1 MAGDGDEEFSQGR
14 RGSERHWVRE
24 CSPPNTG
31 LLNQRSHL
39 SGVYVR
45 ALAPAPAFPLSLSN
59 SSTEKSAPHTKRV
72 SAQGWQMGS
81 SEATSAVGTP
91 AAVPFAGAL
100 WVRPGW
106 GTSLWVCRACP
117 DLTGQAALAPREVAG
132 WASEC
137 HPGGL
142 HTAT

>member
-1 MAGDGDEEFSQGR
+1 MAGDGDEEGSQGR

-39 SGVYVR
+39 SGVDVR

-91 AAVPFAGAL
+91 AAVPFAFGGEKK
-100 WVRPGW
+100 R
-106 GTSLWVCRACP
+106 SL
-117 DLTGQAALAPREVAG
+117 
-132 WASEC
+132 
-137 HPGGL
+137 
-142 HTAT
+142 